1 MRRVL
6 AIAVPLLLTLSLA
19 VWRSHGPPPAPANAP
34 ADQFSAERASDLLRG
49 LVAEEIPH
57 PIGSPQNQ
65 LVRSRIE
72 SQFQA
77 LGYRTTIQRRFACNW
92 SAVCGTVVNLIA
104 RPPGADG
111 SRSVLLMAHYDS
123 VPAGPGA
130 SDDAMG
136 VAALLEVARAL
147 RGFEA
152 RNDIA
157 FLITDGEEAGL
168 LGAEAFVADEAL
180 AKSVGVVINVE
191 NRGTWG
197 ASNLF
202 ETSRGNQ
209 WIIGNLAGRL
219 PRPQGSSL
227 FYEIYN
233 LLPNDTDLTVFKR
246 EGISGVNFAA
256 IRGVNWY
263 HTPMDDLSHASLRTL
278 QHHGENLLAS
288 ARALAEADL
297 GATTTADAT
306 HFDLLGFFHVWWPQN
321 WTLWISIVSLLAL
334 VWAIR
339 PGRLPAGREA
349 VQGSRRGLQPISF
362 GVLTAF
368 TILLLAAAGGAA
380 LGWLARIGSGGVT
393 WAAWPQPAIASMWLI
408 GLAAAIGGAA
418 LFRRRTTPLEMLYGI
433 AITWHAIAIVLAMT
447 IPGASYLFLV
457 PALAVSICALSRGG
471 ELVTG
476 AVATTVAS
484 VLLFPLALL
493 LYEALGS
500 PMMAVVAVIVALL
513 AMLAAPL
520 MSQPRLAVVA
530 ASLGL
535 VAAATAAILP
545 AYSAERPRFT
555 SISWIDDEAA
565 ETPRWV
571 TSVASEEMKGVATFA
586 PADPALTPWSRTSV
600 LAAPAP
606 PETFERVELSAERS
620 DDRMRIRVQSRR
632 GAGRVV
638 LLFRGGA
645 LVSVNGARPSAIPER
660 RSKRS
665 LNGWESAVVQTG
677 GWMTVEIETTGVVEA
692 VASDVSFGLPE
703 SGSPLQK
710 ARDRSNAIPIHDG
723 DTTITRSRG
732 RWEP

>member
-6 AIAVPLLLTLSLA
+6 AIVLPLFLTLSLA
-19 VWRSHGPPPAPANAP
+19 VWRSHGPAPAPANAP
-34 ADQFSAERASDLLRG
+34 TDHFSAERASDLLRA

-72 SQFQA
+72 AQFQS
-77 LGYRTTIQRRFACNW
+77 LGYETTVQRQFACNW

-104 RPPGADG
+104 RPPGAGG
-111 SRSVLLMAHYDS
+111 SKSVLLMAHYDS

-180 AKSVGVVINVE
+180 AKNVGVVINVE
-191 NRGTWG
+191 NRGTHG

-202 ETSRGNQ
+202 ETSQGNR
-209 WIIGNLAGRL
+209 WLIRNLSSRL

-246 EGISGVNFAA
+246 EGISGVNFGA

-297 GATTTADAT
+297 GATTRADAT
-306 HFDLLGFFHVWWPQN
+306 HFDLLGFFYVWWPQS
-321 WTLWISIVSLLAL
+321 WTLWIAIVSLLAL
-334 VWAIR
+334 LWGIR
-339 PGRLPAGREA
+339 PGRLQNSEA
-349 VQGSRRGLQPISF
+349 EQERQRGLQPVSY
-362 GVLTAF
+362 GVLAAF

-380 LGWLARIGSGGVT
+380 LAWLARIRSGGIL
-393 WAAWPQPAIASMWLI
+393 WPAWPQPAVASMWLI
-408 GLAAAIGGAA
+408 GIAAAIGGAA
-418 LFRRRTTPLEMLYGI
+418 LYRRRTTPLEMLYGI
-433 AITWHAIAIVLAMT
+433 AITWHAIAIVLAIT

-471 ELVTG
+471 EVITG

-520 MSQPRLAVVA
+520 IAQPRLA
-530 ASLGL
+530 L
-535 VAAATAAILP
+535 VAAGLGLAAAAVAAILP
-545 AYSAERPRFT
+545 AYSAERPRFA
-555 SISWIDDEAA
+555 SLSWIDDEAA
-565 ETPRWV
+565 DTPRWV
-571 TSVASEEMKGVATFA
+571 TPIASDEMKAVAEFT
-586 PADPALTPWSRTSV
+586 PADRALTPWSRASLLT
-600 LAAPAP
+600 APAP
-606 PETFERVELSAERS
+606 PEPFERVRLSSERS
-620 DDRMRIRVQSRR
+620 EGRMRIRVQSLR
-632 GAGRVV
+632 GADRVV
-638 LLFRGGA
+638 LLFKGGT
-645 LVSVNGARPSAIPER
+645 LVSVNGAKPSPIPER
-660 RSKRS
+660 RSIRS

-677 GWMTVEIETTGVVEA
+677 GWMSVEIETTGAVEA

-703 SGSPLQK
+703 SGLPLQK
-710 ARDRSNAIPIHDG
+710 ARDRSNSIAVHDG

-732 RWEP
+732 RWSP